1 MSFSFSVTISCLLF
15 FTKQRGL
22 INPCFFFFFRFHH
35 LVCAFLYKASW
46 QHQASRQNLHNSRS
60 SISVFCHLVS
70 AFQFPFF
77 YHLVS
82 AFLYKASWQHQFS
95 LSNFRFSTI
104 LFLLSLQSI
113 MAASILA
120 LQIPFSITL
129 FLLFFTK
136 HHGSINSRSPI
147 PFSITLFLLFF
158 TKHHGSINSRSPISV
173 FLPSCFCF
181 SVQSIMAALILAFQF
196 PFFYHYVSAFLYKAS
211 WQH

>member
-35 LVCAFLYKASW
+35 LVSAFLYKASW

-70 AFQFPFF
+70 AFQFPLF

-104 LFLLSLQSI
+104 LFLL
-113 MAASILA
+113 
-120 LQIPFSITL
+120 FC
-129 FLLFFTK
+129 TK
-136 HHGSINSRSPI
+136 HHGSINSR
-147 PFSITLFLLFF
+147 FS
-158 TKHHGSINSRSPISV
+158 ISV
-173 FLPSCFCF
+173 FLPYCFCF
-181 SVQSIMAALILAFQF
+181 SLQSIMAALIVALQF
-196 PFFYHYVSAFLYKAS
+196 PFSQIHEGSAVSYFIGG
-211 WQH
+211 